1 MSTNRHAHSPL
12 AAHRCWPSGFTDE
25 PPIGAHLVTP
35 RDRYTHH
42 GIYVGDGKV
51 IHYAGFSRPGHAGP
65 VEEVNVIEFAFG
77 HLLRVVAHTH
87 ARYSAQQIV
96 QRARSRLGEH
106 AFHLL
111 RNNCEHFC
119 NWCISGHHRS
129 AQVERFRTVASL
141 ILRSKIAKWPDHVPE
156 KGETDSGVRPSV
168 YGAVTHQAA
177 QTASRSF
184 RTPRPQGG
192 A

>member
-1 MSTNRHAHSPL
+1 MRSSTLHLPYRDAALLRDSRLNLRSARIWRPHAIDTRITASMSATEA
-12 AAHRCWPSGFTDE
+12 W
-25 PPIGAHLVTP
+25 
-35 RDRYTHH
+35 
-42 GIYVGDGKV
+42 
-51 IHYAGFSRPGHAGP
+51 HAGP
-65 VEEVNVIEFAFG
+65 VEEVYVIEFAFG
-77 HLLRVVAHTH
+77 HPLHIVDHPH

-96 QRARSRLGEH
+96 QRARSRLGEQD
-106 AFHLL
+106 FHLL
-111 RNNCEHFC
+111 SNNCEHFC

>member
-1 MSTNRHAHSPL
+1 MV
-12 AAHRCWPSGFTDE
+12 E
-25 PPIGAHLVTP
+25 PQIGAHLETP
-35 RDRYTHH
+35 RHTCTHH

-51 IHYAGFSRPGHAGP
+51 IHYAGFSRSWRAGP
-65 VEEVNVIEFAFG
+65 VEEVDVIEFAFG
-77 HLLRVVAHTH
+77 HPLRVVAQPH

-129 AQVERFRTVASL
+129 EQVERFGTAASL
-141 ILRSKIAKWPDHVPE
+141 ILRSKIAKFPDQL
-156 KGETDSGVRPSV
+156 T
-168 YGAVTHQAA
+168 
-177 QTASRSF
+177 
-184 RTPRPQGG
+184 GG
-192 A
+192 G